1 MGSREMK
8 GFLSYILLWML
19 NKKSMSGAELSEELE
34 RRRGAKPS
42 PGTIYP
48 ALKELKTRGL
58 IESDE
63 KKVYSLTKKGKAE
76 VLSSCN
82 LFCKMFYDFKEMFRC
97 CPLRK
102 K

>member
-34 RRRGAKPS
+34 RRRGTKPS
-42 PGTIYP
+42 PGTVYP

-63 KKVYSLTKKGKAE
+63 KKKIFIDKKGQDRGIGLMQP
-76 VLSSCN
+76 VLQDV
-82 LFCKMFYDFKEMFRC
+82 L
-97 CPLRK
+97 
-102 K
+102 